1 MDDLWNQAWDSLIQ
15 EMQRE
20 ADEAA
25 AAAIPREIRHRR
37 TIPRDHVGAA
47 ERLMADYFSADPR
60 YPAEIFRRRFRM
72 SRPLFTHI
80 ATTLADRFECF
91 TLRSDCTGRI
101 GLSTLQKCTSAIRQL
116 AYAGPADM
124 FDEYLQMGETT
135 SLNVLRQF
143 CKGIREVFG
152 LEFLRKPTFDECQ
165 RRLDMHGAVHN
176 FPGMMGSIDCMHWE
190 WKNCPVAWKGQ
201 FTTSKCGRDTT
212 GFKQKH
218 PSMILE
224 AVADYRLRIW
234 HAYFGVAGSNNDIN
248 VLQSS
253 SIFTDE
259 CRGEGPEISFVANG
273 TQYRRGY
280 YLADGIYPRWP
291 VFVKT
296 LRQPAGAKRQYFAR
310 KQEAARKDVERAFG
324 VLQARWAI
332 LRCPA
337 RVWHG
342 DDVANIMVA
351 CIILHN
357 MIIEDEGFATERWA
371 PEDGAS
377 TSHGVAFA
385 PIQMGVPRS
394 NEYLIQRFADIRK
407 STTHD
412 QLQVDLIEEVW
423 ARRGGDVA

>member
-1 MDDLWNQAWDSLIQ
+1 
-15 EMQRE
+15 
-20 ADEAA
+20 
-25 AAAIPREIRHRR
+25 
-37 TIPRDHVGAA
+37 
-47 ERLMADYFSADPR
+47 MADYFSADPR
-60 YPAEIFRRRFRM
+60 YPAKIFRRRFRM

-152 LEFLRKPTFDECQ
+152 PEFLRKPTPDECQ
-165 RRLDMHGAVHN
+165 RLLDMHGAVHN

-201 FTTSKCGRDTT
+201 FTT
-212 GFKQKH
+212 
-218 PSMILE
+218 
-224 AVADYRLRIW
+224 
-234 HAYFGVAGSNNDIN
+234 GSNNDIN
-248 VLQSS
+248 VLQSLP
-253 SIFTDE
+253 IFNDE

-337 RVWHG
+337 RVWHE

-357 MIIEDEGFATERWA
+357 MIIEDEGFAAERWA

-377 TSHGVAFA
+377 TSHGVASA

-394 NEYLIQRFADIRK
+394 NEYLIQRFADIRR
-407 STTHD
+407 STAHD

-423 ARRGGDVA
+423 ARRGGGVA

>member
-1 MDDLWNQAWDSLIQ
+1 
-15 EMQRE
+15 
-20 ADEAA
+20 
-25 AAAIPREIRHRR
+25 
-37 TIPRDHVGAA
+37 
-47 ERLMADYFSADPR
+47 MADYFSDQPR

-80 ATTLADRFECF
+80 ATTLVDRFECF
-91 TLRSDCTGRI
+91 TLRRDCTGRI

-135 SLNVLRQF
+135 SLTVLRQF
-143 CKGIREVFG
+143 CKGIRQVFG
-152 LEFLRKPTFDECQ
+152 PEFLRKPTPDECQ
-165 RRLDMHGAVHN
+165 RLLDMHGAVHS

-201 FTTSKCGRDTT
+201 FTT

-253 SIFTDE
+253 PIFNDE
-259 CRGEGPEISFVANG
+259 CRGEGPQISFVANG

-296 LRQPAGAKRQYFAR
+296 LRQPAGARRQYFAR

-324 VLQARWAI
+324 VLQARWVI
-332 LRCPA
+332 LRCPT
-337 RVWHG
+337 RVWHE
-342 DDVANIMVA
+342 DDVANIMLA

-357 MIIEDEGFATERWA
+357 MIIEDEGFAAERWA

-377 TSHGVAFA
+377 TSHGVASA

-394 NEYLIQRFADIRK
+394 NEYLIQRFADIRR
-407 STTHD
+407 STAHD
-412 QLQVDLIEEVW
+412 QLQVDLIEEIW
-423 ARRGGDVA
+423 ARRGGGVA

>member
-1 MDDLWNQAWDSLIQ
+1 
-15 EMQRE
+15 
-20 ADEAA
+20 
-25 AAAIPREIRHRR
+25 
-37 TIPRDHVGAA
+37 
-47 ERLMADYFSADPR
+47 
-60 YPAEIFRRRFRM
+60 M

-116 AYAGPADM
+116 VYAGPADM

-143 CKGIREVFG
+143 CKGIRQVFG
-152 LEFLRKPTFDECQ
+152 PEFLRKPTPDECQ
-165 RRLDMHGAVHN
+165 RLLDMHGAVHS

-201 FTTSKCGRDTT
+201 FTT

-253 SIFTDE
+253 PIFNDE
-259 CRGEGPEISFVANG
+259 CRGE
-273 TQYRRGY
+273 
-280 YLADGIYPRWP
+280 
-291 VFVKT
+291 T

-337 RVWHG
+337 RVWHE
-342 DDVANIMVA
+342 DDVADIMVA

-357 MIIEDEGFATERWA
+357 MIIEDEGFAAERWA

-377 TSHGVAFA
+377 TSHGVASA

-394 NEYLIQRFADIRK
+394 NEYLIQRFADIRR
-407 STTHD
+407 STAHD
-412 QLQVDLIEEVW
+412 QLQVDLIEEIW
-423 ARRGGDVA
+423 ARRGGGVA

>member
-1 MDDLWNQAWDSLIQ
+1 MDDLWNQSWDSLIQ
-15 EMQRE
+15 EVQRE
-20 ADEAA
+20 ADEEAA

-135 SLNVLRQF
+135 SLTVLRQF

-152 LEFLRKPTFDECQ
+152 REFLHPNECQ
-165 RRLDMHGAVHN
+165 RLLDMHGAVHN

-201 FTTSKCGRDTT
+201 FTT
-212 GFKQKH
+212 
-218 PSMILE
+218 
-224 AVADYRLRIW
+224 
-234 HAYFGVAGSNNDIN
+234 GSNNDIN
-248 VLQSS
+248 ILQSS
-253 SIFTDE
+253 PIFNDE

-337 RVWHG
+337 RVWHE
-342 DDVANIMVA
+342 DDVADIMVA

-357 MIIEDEGFATERWA
+357 MIIEDEGFAAERWA

-377 TSHGVAFA
+377 TSHGVASA

-394 NEYLIQRFADIRK
+394 NEYLIQRFADIRR
-407 STTHD
+407 STAHD
-412 QLQVDLIEEVW
+412 QLQVDLIEEIW
-423 ARRGGDVA
+423 ARRGGGVA

>member
-1 MDDLWNQAWDSLIQ
+1 
-15 EMQRE
+15 
-20 ADEAA
+20 
-25 AAAIPREIRHRR
+25 
-37 TIPRDHVGAA
+37 
-47 ERLMADYFSADPR
+47 MADYFSADPR

-80 ATTLADRFECF
+80 ATTLADRYECF
-91 TLRSDCTGRI
+91 MLRSDCTGRI

-124 FDEYLQMGETT
+124 FDEYLQMG
-135 SLNVLRQF
+135 
-143 CKGIREVFG
+143 
-152 LEFLRKPTFDECQ
+152 
-165 RRLDMHGAVHN
+165 
-176 FPGMMGSIDCMHWE
+176 
-190 WKNCPVAWKGQ
+190 
-201 FTTSKCGRDTT
+201 
-212 GFKQKH
+212 
-218 PSMILE
+218 
-224 AVADYRLRIW
+224 
-234 HAYFGVAGSNNDIN
+234 SNNDIN

-253 SIFTDE
+253 PIFNDE
-259 CRGEGPEISFVANG
+259 CRGEGAEISFVANG

-280 YLADGIYPRWP
+280 YLADEIYPRWP

-296 LRQPAGAKRQYFAR
+296 LRQPARAKRQYFAR

-337 RVWHG
+337 RVWHE

-357 MIIEDEGFATERWA
+357 MIIEDEGFAAERWA

-377 TSHGVAFA
+377 TSHGVASA

-394 NEYLIQRFADIRK
+394 NEYLIQRFADIRR

-423 ARRGGDVA
+423 ARRGGGVA

>member
-1 MDDLWNQAWDSLIQ
+1 MGEPPLTNQAWDSLIQ
-15 EMQRE
+15 EVQRE
-20 ADEAA
+20 ADEEAAA
-25 AAAIPREIRHRR
+25 AAAIPREICHRR

-47 ERLMADYFSADPR
+47 ERLMTDYFSADPR

-101 GLSTLQKCTSAIRQL
+101 GSVYFA
-116 AYAGPADM
+116 
-124 FDEYLQMGETT
+124 
-135 SLNVLRQF
+135 F

-152 LEFLRKPTFDECQ
+152 PEFLRKPTPDECQ
-165 RRLDMHGAVHN
+165 RLLDMHGAVHN

-201 FTTSKCGRDTT
+201 FTT
-212 GFKQKH
+212 
-218 PSMILE
+218 
-224 AVADYRLRIW
+224 
-234 HAYFGVAGSNNDIN
+234 GSNNDIN

-253 SIFTDE
+253 PIFNDE
-259 CRGEGPEISFVANG
+259 CRGEGPQISFVANG

-337 RVWHG
+337 RVWHE
-342 DDVANIMVA
+342 DDVADIMVA

-357 MIIEDEGFATERWA
+357 MIIEDEGFAAER
-371 PEDGAS
+371 
-377 TSHGVAFA
+377 
-385 PIQMGVPRS
+385 
-394 NEYLIQRFADIRK
+394 
-407 STTHD
+407 
-412 QLQVDLIEEVW
+412 
-423 ARRGGDVA
+423 

>member
-1 MDDLWNQAWDSLIQ
+1 MDDLWNEAWDSLIQ
-15 EMQRE
+15 EVQRE
-20 ADEAA
+20 ADEEDEAAAELEAELA

-47 ERLMADYFSADPR
+47 ERLMADYFSANPR

-80 ATTLADRFECF
+80 ATTLADRYGCF
-91 TLRSDCTGRI
+91 NLRSDCTGRI
-101 GLSTLQKCTSAIRQL
+101 GLSTFQKCTSAIRQL

-135 SLNVLRQF
+135 SLEVLRQF
-143 CKGIREVFG
+143 CKGMREVFG
-152 LEFLRKPTFDECQ
+152 PEFLRKSTSDECQ
-165 RRLDMHGAVHN
+165 RLLDMHGAVHS
-176 FPGMMGSIDCMHWE
+176 FPGMMGIIDCMHWE

-201 FTTSKCGRDTT
+201 FTT
-212 GFKQKH
+212 
-218 PSMILE
+218 
-224 AVADYRLRIW
+224 
-234 HAYFGVAGSNNDIN
+234 GSNNDIN

-253 SIFTDE
+253 PLFNDE

-273 TQYRRGY
+273 TQYRGGY

-296 LRQPAGAKRQYFAR
+296 LRLPAGARRQYFAR

-332 LRCPA
+332 IRCPA
-337 RVWHG
+337 RVWHE
-342 DDVANIMVA
+342 DDVANIMLA

-357 MIIEDEGFATERWA
+357 MIIEDEGFAAERWT

-377 TSHGVAFA
+377 TSHGVASA
-385 PIQMGVPRS
+385 QIRMGVPRS
-394 NEYLIQRFADIRK
+394 NEYLIQRFADIRR

-423 ARRGGDVA
+423 ARRGGGVA

>member
-15 EMQRE
+15 EVQRE
-20 ADEAA
+20 ADEEAAAAA

-37 TIPRDHVGAA
+37 TIPRDHVGVA

-101 GLSTLQKCTSAIRQL
+101 GLSTLRNAPLQL
-116 AYAGPADM
+116 GNLPMPD
-124 FDEYLQMGETT
+124 
-135 SLNVLRQF
+135 
-143 CKGIREVFG
+143 
-152 LEFLRKPTFDECQ
+152 
-165 RRLDMHGAVHN
+165 RL
-176 FPGMMGSIDCMHWE
+176 IC
-190 WKNCPVAWKGQ
+190 
-201 FTTSKCGRDTT
+201 
-212 GFKQKH
+212 
-218 PSMILE
+218 
-224 AVADYRLRIW
+224 
-234 HAYFGVAGSNNDIN
+234 SNNDIN

-253 SIFTDE
+253 PIFNDE
-259 CRGEGPEISFVANG
+259 CRGEGPQISFVANG

-296 LRQPAGAKRQYFAR
+296 LRQAAGAKRQYFAR

-337 RVWHG
+337 RVWHE
-342 DDVANIMVA
+342 DDVADIMVA

-357 MIIEDEGFATERWA
+357 MIIEDEGFAVERWA

-377 TSHGVAFA
+377 TSHGV
-385 PIQMGVPRS
+385 PPRRYRWVYHVVM
-394 NEYLIQRFADIRK
+394 NI
-407 STTHD
+407 
-412 QLQVDLIEEVW
+412 
-423 ARRGGDVA
+423 

>member
-15 EMQRE
+15 EVQRE
-20 ADEAA
+20 ADEEAA

-47 ERLMADYFSADPR
+47 ERLMADYFSDQPR

-80 ATTLADRFECF
+80 ATTLVDRFECF
-91 TLRSDCTGRI
+91 TLRRDCTGRI

-135 SLNVLRQF
+135 SLTVLRQF
-143 CKGIREVFG
+143 CKGIRQVFG
-152 LEFLRKPTFDECQ
+152 PEFLRKPTPDECQ
-165 RRLDMHGAVHN
+165 RLLDMHGAVHS

-201 FTTSKCGRDTT
+201 FTT

-224 AVADYRLRIW
+224 AVVDYRRLRIR

-253 SIFTDE
+253 PIFNDE
-259 CRGEGPEISFVANG
+259 CGERVCRDQFCSKTARSITGDTIWQMEYTLVGPYSS
-273 TQYRRGY
+273 R
-280 YLADGIYPRWP
+280 
-291 VFVKT
+291 
-296 LRQPAGAKRQYFAR
+296 RQPAGAKRQYFAR
-310 KQEAARKDVERAFG
+310 KQEAARKDVESELLVCSKRDGPFYA
-324 VLQARWAI
+324 ARHECGTKMMSRISW
-332 LRCPA
+332 
-337 RVWHG
+337 
-342 DDVANIMVA
+342 
-351 CIILHN
+351 
-357 MIIEDEGFATERWA
+357 
-371 PEDGAS
+371 
-377 TSHGVAFA
+377 
-385 PIQMGVPRS
+385 
-394 NEYLIQRFADIRK
+394 
-407 STTHD
+407 
-412 QLQVDLIEEVW
+412 
-423 ARRGGDVA
+423 

>member
-1 MDDLWNQAWDSLIQ
+1 
-15 EMQRE
+15 
-20 ADEAA
+20 
-25 AAAIPREIRHRR
+25 
-37 TIPRDHVGAA
+37 
-47 ERLMADYFSADPR
+47 
-60 YPAEIFRRRFRM
+60 
-72 SRPLFTHI
+72 
-80 ATTLADRFECF
+80 
-91 TLRSDCTGRI
+91 
-101 GLSTLQKCTSAIRQL
+101 
-116 AYAGPADM
+116 
-124 FDEYLQMGETT
+124 MGETT
-135 SLNVLRQF
+135 SLEVLRQF
-143 CKGIREVFG
+143 CKGMREVFG
-152 LEFLRKPTFDECQ
+152 PEFLRKPTSDECQ
-165 RRLDMHGAVHN
+165 RLLDMHGAVHS

-201 FTTSKCGRDTT
+201 FTT
-212 GFKQKH
+212 GFKSKH

-224 AVADYRLRIW
+224 AVADYRLRIR

-253 SIFTDE
+253 PIFNDE

-296 LRQPAGAKRQYFAR
+296 LRQPAGARRQYFAR

-332 LRCPA
+332 IRCPA
-337 RVWHG
+337 RVWHE
-342 DDVANIMVA
+342 DDVANIMLA

-357 MIIEDEGFATERWA
+357 MIIEDEGFAAERWA

-377 TSHGVAFA
+377 TSHGVASA

-394 NEYLIQRFADIRK
+394 NEYLIQRFADIRR
-407 STTHD
+407 STAHL
-412 QLQVDLIEEVW
+412 QL
-423 ARRGGDVA
+423 

>member
-15 EMQRE
+15 EVQRE
-20 ADEAA
+20 ADEETA
-25 AAAIPREIRHRR
+25 AAAIPREILHRR

-47 ERLMADYFSADPR
+47 DRLMADYFSADPR
-60 YPAEIFRRRFRM
+60 YPAEIFHRRFRM

-124 FDEYLQMGETT
+124 FDEYLQMGEMT

-152 LEFLRKPTFDECQ
+152 PEFLRKPTPDECQ
-165 RRLDMHGAVHN
+165 RLLDMH
-176 FPGMMGSIDCMHWE
+176 
-190 WKNCPVAWKGQ
+190 
-201 FTTSKCGRDTT
+201 
-212 GFKQKH
+212 
-218 PSMILE
+218 
-224 AVADYRLRIW
+224 
-234 HAYFGVAGSNNDIN
+234 GSNNDIN

-253 SIFTDE
+253 PIFNDE
-259 CRGEGPEISFVANG
+259 CRGEGPEINFVANG
-273 TQYRRGY
+273 MQYRRGY

-337 RVWHG
+337 RVWHE

-357 MIIEDEGFATERWA
+357 MIIEDEGFAAERWA

-377 TSHGVAFA
+377 TSHGVASA

-394 NEYLIQRFADIRK
+394 NEYLIQRFADIRR
-407 STTHD
+407 STAHD

-423 ARRGGDVA
+423 ARRGGGVA